1 MVMVKKSFINSMQG
15 LDEDYEGMVSF
26 LDLCIK
32 ARSHGKYVKL
42 IPYELGSISFKKAN
56 ELYSEKELNKLF
68 DKYFDP
74 YLTRDPYFPVSK

>member
-1 MVMVKKSFINSMQG
+1 MQG

-42 IPYELGSISFKKAN
+42 IPYELGSISFKKQMN
-56 ELYSEKELNKLF
+56 YILRKN
-68 DKYFDP
+68 
-74 YLTRDPYFPVSK
+74 